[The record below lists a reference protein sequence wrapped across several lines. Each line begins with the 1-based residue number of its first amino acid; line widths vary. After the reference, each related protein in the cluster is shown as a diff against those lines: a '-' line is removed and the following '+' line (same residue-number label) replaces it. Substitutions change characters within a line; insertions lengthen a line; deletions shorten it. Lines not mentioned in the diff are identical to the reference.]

1 MRRLDAQGN
10 LLSSSGGTLYGTH
23 AAIPAASTVE
33 PGTIYFESDTGSMF
47 RSDGTNWV
55 NVTPP
60 SSGAQLDYAQ
70 ITANS
75 AAISAT
81 TEATA
86 VAVITG
92 NSVTYDGS
100 KVKIEFFAPRLT
112 AATTASAIMVLFR
125 DAVIIGQVDAQA
137 VAGGYYS
144 QCLASVFD
152 TPAAGAHT
160 YAIKAFSNGGA
171 LTFGAGSGGS
181 GNLVPAYLRVT
192 KA

>member
-1 MRRLDAQGN
+1 MRRLDALGN

-47 RSDGTNWV
+47 RSDGASWV

-60 SSGAQLDYAQ
+60 SSGTQLDYAQ
-70 ITANS
+70 ITTS
-75 AAISAT
+75 TAAISVS

-86 VAVITG
+86 AAVITG
-92 NSVTYDGS
+92 NSVSYDGS
-100 KVKIEFFAPRLT
+100 KVKIEFYGNVMST
-112 AATTASAIMVLFR
+112 QVQATFVVLR
-125 DAVIIGQVDAQA
+125 DATVVGQATFMNYANNVSSA
-137 VAGGYYS
+137 
-144 QCLASVFD
+144 CLAEMFD

-160 YAIKAFSNGGA
+160 YAVKVFTAAGNSVTVKAGP
-171 LTFGAGSGGS
+171 GGS
-181 GNLVPAYLRVT
+181 GNLSPAFLRVT

>member
-92 NSVTYDGS
+92 NSVTYNGTQ
-100 KVKIEFFAPRLT
+100 VRIEFFFP
-112 AATTASAIMVLFR
+112 
-125 DAVIIGQVDAQA
+125 
-137 VAGGYYS
+137 
-144 QCLASVFD
+144 
-152 TPAAGAHT
+152 
-160 YAIKAFSNGGA
+160 K
-171 LTFGAGSGGS
+171 
-181 GNLVPAYLRVT
+181 LVPGGTVAT
-192 KA
+192 